1 MIGISG
7 KKVSVIGAARSGLAA
22 AIELKRRGAL
32 VYLSDEKPEN
42 QWPDDKLAEIKLSL
56 RDNGID
62 FEFGGHTER
71 VYDCD
76 LLVTSPGVPAG
87 SRVLQNAVNK
97 GIKVISELELGFW
110 LCPAGVVAIT
120 GSNGK
125 TTTTSLVG
133 EIFNQAGRK
142 CAVAGNIGTPYCSV
156 ASMLGPDDF
165 AILEV
170 SSFQLEW
177 VESFRPMVAAILNI
191 TPDHL
196 DRHAS
201 MDEYVAL
208 KMRIFANQ
216 SGNDTAVINADDPLL
231 MESCQIKD
239 PVQFSTSKEVARGCF
254 VGNDLINLSL
264 GGERRPLLKVSEL
277 GIKGPHNLANACA
290 AAAIAASAGIAED
303 HIVKALQRFTGV
315 EHRLEKVGLIG
326 GVSFI
331 NDSKATNVDAV
342 FWALQSVSPP
352 IVLIAGGKDKGGDF
366 RILEPLIRKNV
377 AAVVLIGQATEKI
390 GAAFDGLVAI
400 EKAKSLPSAVER
412 AYELAKPH
420 GTVLLSPGCASFDMF
435 DNYEHR
441 GRVFKETVRAMME
454 IHR

>member
-1 MIGISG
+1 MNKVSS
-7 KKVSVIGAARSGLAA
+7 KKISVIGAARSGMAA
-22 AIELKRRGAL
+22 AIELKRHGAE
-32 VYLSDEKPEN
+32 VYLSDAKPED
-42 QWPDDKLAEIKLSL
+42 QWSAPRLNEIKRSLS
-56 RDNGID
+56 DNRIN
-62 FEFGGHTER
+62 FEFGGHSEKI
-71 VYDCD
+71 YDCD
-76 LLVTSPGVPAG
+76 LFVTSPGVAADSP
-87 SRVLQNAVNK
+87 VLQNAVAR

-110 LCPAGVVAIT
+110 LCPAKVIAIT

-133 EIFNQAGRK
+133 EIFHQAKRK
-142 CAVAGNIGTPYCSV
+142 YAVAGNIGTPYCSV
-156 ASMLGPDDF
+156 ASMLGPNDF

-177 VESFRPMVAAILNI
+177 IESFKPTVAAILNI

-201 MDEYVAL
+201 MEEYVGL
-208 KMRIFANQ
+208 KMRVFANQ
-216 SGNDTAVINADDPLL
+216 SDGDTAVLNADDPLL
-231 MESCQIKD
+231 MKKRESLNA
-239 PVQFSTSKEVARGCF
+239 VLFSTSKELAQGCF
-254 VGNDLINLSL
+254 ALNDVINLSL
-264 GGERRPLLKVSEL
+264 GGNRRQLLKVSEL

-290 AAAIAASAGIAED
+290 AAAIAASAGIADD
-303 HIVKALQRFTGV
+303 HVIKALRTFTGV

-366 RILEPLIRKNV
+366 RQLESLIRNNV
-377 AAVVLIGQATEKI
+377 SAVVLIGQATEKI
-390 GAAFDGLVAI
+390 AAAFDGIVTI
-400 EKAKSLPSAVER
+400 EKAQSLPLAVKR
-412 AYELAKPH
+412 AYELAYPR

-435 DNYEHR
+435 ENYEHR
-441 GRVFKETVRAMME
+441 GRVFKETVRALME
-454 IHR
+454 SRG

>member
-1 MIGISG
+1 MIEISG
-7 KKVSVIGAARSGLAA
+7 RKVSVIGAARSGMAA
-22 AIELKRRGAL
+22 AIELKRRGAF
-32 VYLSDEKPEN
+32 VYLSDEKPES
-42 QWPDDKLAEIKLSL
+42 QWPQDKLNEIKLL
-56 RDNGID
+56 LKENRID
-62 FEFGGHTER
+62 HEFGGHSEK
-71 VYDCD
+71 VYDSD
-76 LLVTSPGVPAG
+76 LFVTSPGVPAD
-87 SRVLQNAVNK
+87 SPVLQNAVSK
-97 GIKVISELELGFW
+97 GIKVISELELGFR
-110 LCPAGVVAIT
+110 LCPAMVVAIT

-133 EIFNQAGRK
+133 EIFHQAGRK
-142 CAVAGNIGTPYCSV
+142 HAVAGNIGTPYCSV
-156 ASMLGPDDF
+156 ASTLGPNDF

-177 VESFRPMVAAILNI
+177 VESFKPAVAAILNI

-216 SGNDTAVINADDPLL
+216 SENDTAVINADDPLL
-231 MESCQIKD
+231 MARHLKD
-239 PVQFSTSKEVARGCF
+239 PVLFSISGEVAKGCF
-254 VGNDLINLSL
+254 VGNDMINLCL
-264 GGERRPLLKVSEL
+264 GRERRPLLRVSEL

-290 AAAIAASAGIAED
+290 AAAIAASAGIADD
-303 HIVKALQRFTGV
+303 HIIKALQTFTGV

-366 RILEPLIRKNV
+366 KQLEPLVRKNV
-377 AAVVLIGQATEKI
+377 SAVVLIGQATEKI
-390 GAAFDGLVAI
+390 AAAFDGIVVV
-400 EKAKSLPSAVER
+400 EKAKSLPQAVER
-412 AYELAKPH
+412 AYELAKPR

-454 IHR
+454 IHC